1 MLSHDSMTYAARQN
15 MSLFKLEYAQETSV
29 SYLPQVCLINIR
41 TDPTQLTIWVKY
53 ECDNQLTSAFA
64 QSHILG
70 MMMDIYNM
78 IPAGGVCYFADKNAL
93 KGTLLENIQHYRWI
107 SSLLEQIWYLSTQ
120 TNTHCGSSKSVGED
134 RGGDQVQ
141 GVIAGAKKDGRH
153 HHHNHHNQTHHHH
166 PHHYRHSHHCLEAH
180 FHHD

>member
-1 MLSHDSMTYAARQN
+1 
-15 MSLFKLEYAQETSV
+15 MSVITK
-29 SYLPQVCLINIR
+29 
-41 TDPTQLTIWVKY
+41 
-53 ECDNQLTSAFA
+53 LTSAFA

-107 SSLLEQIWYLSTQ
+107 SSLLEQIWYPSTQ
-120 TNTHCGSSKSVGED
+120 TNAHCGSSKSVGED

-141 GVIAGAKKDGRH
+141 GVIAGAKKDGPH
-153 HHHNHHNQTHHHH
+153 HHHHFDHQPHEYDHHNHHQLRFHH
-166 PHHYRHSHHCLEAH
+166 PPSPISLSPLWMLTNREIQWDYICLIFFGCWECCNKKVRMRS
-180 FHHD
+180 